1 MTVPFFFSLI
11 TCYPASIPSKVLTS
25 SCHPKSFIASEIIEG
40 ARCSDDSHHPES
52 QVLSSTFLQ
61 NEDGGSLRGKV
72 SNACTSSTA
81 QSSYKYESET
91 FPPFFETREFDVDA
105 ILQLHDDGA
114 GATHLR
120 IDWRNWSKCDFENCC
135 CLTFFW
141 NVWVVLL

>member
-120 IDWRNWSKCDFENCC
+120 IDWRN
-135 CLTFFW
+135 
-141 NVWVVLL
+141 